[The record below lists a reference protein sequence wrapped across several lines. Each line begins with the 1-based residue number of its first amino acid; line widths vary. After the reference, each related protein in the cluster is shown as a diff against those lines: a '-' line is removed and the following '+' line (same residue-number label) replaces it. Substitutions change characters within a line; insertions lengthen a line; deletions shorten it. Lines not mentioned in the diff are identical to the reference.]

1 METEVAPLANPDNI
15 AVALYGKNDL
25 RVEQWPIPKT
35 IKPNGK

>member
-25 RVEQWPIPKT
+25 RVEQWPISKT
-35 IKPNGK
+35 IKSNGK